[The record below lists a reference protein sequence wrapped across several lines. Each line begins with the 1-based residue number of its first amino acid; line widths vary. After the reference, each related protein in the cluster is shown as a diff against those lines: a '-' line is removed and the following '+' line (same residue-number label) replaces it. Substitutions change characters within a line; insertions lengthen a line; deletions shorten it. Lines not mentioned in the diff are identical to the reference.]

1 MIKSKKEENIV
12 TIDNYLDN
20 HYIHRSNWLRAA
32 VLGANDGIISISSLA
47 IGVAAASST
56 REPILLA
63 TVAGLVAGA
72 LSMAAGE
79 YVSVSSQTD
88 TEKADIEREIRELAE
103 MPDEELKI
111 LAQIYEKR
119 GLKPE
124 TAMQVAIEFTEK
136 DALSAHIRDELGI
149 NEISQANPIQAA
161 MSSGAAFTVG
171 GVLPLLVILF
181 APIKNMEYWLYAFTI
196 IFLIILG
203 SIAAKTGGSSIKK
216 AILRITVWGTIAMV
230 LSALVGYIF
239 GVRV

>member
-1 MIKSKKEENIV
+1 MSNTKV

-56 REPILLA
+56 REPIILA

-72 LSMAAGE
+72 LSMSAGE

-88 TEKADIEREIRELAE
+88 TEKADIEREIQELKE
-103 MPDEELKI
+103 MPEEELQI

-119 GLKPE
+119 GLKKE
-124 TAMQVAIEFTEK
+124 TALQVAIELTEN
-136 DALSAHIRDELGI
+136 DALGAHIRDELGI

-161 MSSGAAFTVG
+161 LASGAAFTVG

-181 APIKNMEYWLYAFTI
+181 APIVSMEYWLYGFTI
-196 IFLIILG
+196 LFLIILG
-203 SIAAKTGGSSIKK
+203 TTAAKTGGSNITK
-216 AILRITVWGTIAMV
+216 AILRITIWGTIAMV

-239 GVRV
+239 GVNV